1 MLHALSDP
9 LPHLVPSH
17 ADDAKELH
25 LLRASSLLEGQHAP
39 LPPAV
44 AAASARKSSALATAA
59 AAAAQDDDSATAL
72 SERLSRLSAGG
83 VGGGGAAVAGG
94 EGGRERLASME
105 LELSGIRGSVSL
117 TPLGGLGGSRDDAH
131 ALAMEVPLRITGD
144 LGVAAAC
151 STGTAAGAV
160 TVAAAAAAAVAAA
173 AAATD
178 DPLAGAGGESTSVR
192 ERAKTRLQ
200 AVAHKVLRAQKASG
214 FFMFHSRQAD
224 AHQAHEDDEIRVASH
239 RSRIRA
245 GSMPHERPRLQR
257 AASSVERHGGLLR
270 AYNSA
275 INIRNRGGSSARQVR
290 TPRAS

>member
-1 MLHALSDP
+1 LHSIQALEVLHALSDP

-25 LLRASSLLEGQHAP
+25 LLRASSLEDDAP

-44 AAASARKSSALATAA
+44 AAASTRKSSALAT
-59 AAAAQDDDSATAL
+59 AAAQDDDSATAL
-72 SERLSRLSAGG
+72 SERLARLTAGG
-83 VGGGGAAVAGG
+83 AGGAAEG
-94 EGGRERLASME
+94 EGARERLASTG

-117 TPLGGLGGSRDDAH
+117 TPLGHDAR

-144 LGVAAAC
+144 LDVAC
-151 STGTAAGAV
+151 TA
-160 TVAAAAAAAVAAA
+160 TAAAAAAAA
-173 AAATD
+173 AAATAAAA
-178 DPLAGAGGESTSVR
+178 DPPAGGESTSVR

-200 AVAHKVLRAQKASG
+200 AVAHKLLRAQKASG

-239 RSRIRA
+239 RSRLRA
-245 GSMPHERPRLQR
+245 GSAPHDRPRLQR
-257 AASSVERHGGLLR
+257 AASSVDRHGGLFR
-270 AYNSA
+270 AHNSA

-290 TPRAS
+290 TTRAN